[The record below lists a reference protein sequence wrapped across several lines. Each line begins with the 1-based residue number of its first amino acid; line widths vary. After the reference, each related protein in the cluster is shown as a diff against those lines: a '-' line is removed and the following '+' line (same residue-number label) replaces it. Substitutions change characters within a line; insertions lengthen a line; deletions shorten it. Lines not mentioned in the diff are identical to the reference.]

1 MLATAG
7 PWVEMIE
14 LNPPRLPDTS
24 HRELE
29 GKWTDVLITD
39 NVFGQVRVSPYAY
52 AARITHDIP
61 AVRPTVVVSTRDR
74 NILAIE
80 SEVRGA
86 IGNGVRS
93 MFVVVGD
100 TLPEVDHW
108 ANHYEIVQHLRRLQ
122 DDLPTFEVGMPTRL
136 QEWTFRKRI
145 DAGAQFFIAGP
156 MLDPATIEPSVAR
169 LNLRDDD
176 PPVFLGIVPPFSPR
190 WAKRMVG
197 VGAVEG
203 SDEFRARLSAVPK
216 EKRRPHAWLLAR
228 EAADRARDAGCRGV
242 VLMGLKFETVVG
254 EAYTEWNNEV

>member
-1 MLATAG
+1 
-7 PWVEMIE
+7 
-14 LNPPRLPDTS
+14 
-24 HRELE
+24 
-29 GKWTDVLITD
+29 
-39 NVFGQVRVSPYAY
+39 
-52 AARITHDIP
+52 
-61 AVRPTVVVSTRDR
+61 
-74 NILAIE
+74 
-80 SEVRGA
+80 
-86 IGNGVRS
+86 
-93 MFVVVGD
+93 
-100 TLPEVDHW
+100 
-108 ANHYEIVQHLRRLQ
+108 
-122 DDLPTFEVGMPTRL
+122 
-136 QEWTFRKRI
+136 
-145 DAGAQFFIAGP
+145 